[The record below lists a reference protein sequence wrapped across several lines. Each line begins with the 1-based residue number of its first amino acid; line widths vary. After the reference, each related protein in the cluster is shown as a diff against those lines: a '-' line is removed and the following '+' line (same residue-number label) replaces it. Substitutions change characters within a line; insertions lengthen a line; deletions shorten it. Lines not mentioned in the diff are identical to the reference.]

1 MKTWALLMAA
11 AMLAGCAPAA
21 APPARD
27 YSPTITRDAYGV
39 PTIHAADDAEAAYGV
54 AYAHAED
61 NFATIQL
68 VVLAARGRLGAHLGE
83 EGARSDFLWHLLGVR
98 EAVQARYEH
107 DLSEDM
113 RAVMQGYADGLNAYA
128 AEHPDEVLPGARN
141 VTGRDV
147 AAGSALTLPLFWGFE
162 RTLGL
167 VAERDSAHSEVSAV
181 VFTLEVPE
189 GMVVVGEEM
198 LVRSLLGIGSSR
210 EGVNLVFHCATGPQV
225 QVLRFRLVATR
236 PLENAVVR
244 LRPDARTHDLA
255 VVACKAEDFRLQPVA
270 AESLVVTA
278 R

>member
-1 MKTWALLMAA
+1 MTRRLRTPTLALAA
-11 AMLAGCAPAA
+11 GLALSL
-21 APPARD
+21 PAR
-27 YSPTITRDAYGV
+27 
-39 PTIHAADDAEAAYGV
+39 ADRLFLSGD
-54 AYAHAED
+54 
-61 NFATIQL
+61 
-68 VVLAARGRLGAHLGE
+68 GRTPGAP
-83 EGARSDFLWHLLGVR
+83 
-98 EAVQARYEH
+98 VQT
-107 DLSEDM
+107 
-113 RAVMQGYADGLNAYA
+113 AVM
-128 AEHPDEVLPGARN
+128 HPFEVY
-141 VTGRDV
+141 
-147 AAGSALTLPLFWGFE
+147 
-162 RTLGL
+162 L

-181 VFTLEVPE
+181 VYRLDVPE

-244 LRPDARTHDLA
+244 LRPDARTNDLA